1 MTIERKDSRNHD
13 KPRHYCRNLHC
24 RSKLKA
30 PVENERDAFCT
41 RGCFEI
47 FYRTRCRVCERR
59 LDANPMTGGKRVADG
74 RRRFCGRKCASKA
87 PIDPRGYRDSP
98 PRKRRARSAHL
109 AGLKSGDRGDRAR
122 ISTPAHVIAAEVW
135 GGRDWQPAISSD
147 GIEIEISRVRPRA
160 LVDCNRG
167 VP

>member
-59 LDANPMTGGKRVADG
+59 LDADPMTGGKRVADG

-87 PIDPRGYRDSP
+87 RIDPRGYRDSP
-98 PRKRRARSAHL
+98 PRKRHARSAHL
-109 AGLKSGDRGDRAR
+109 AALKTALSANRTR
-122 ISTPAHVIAAEVW
+122 ILGPAHVIATEVW
-135 GGRDWQPAISSD
+135 GGRDWQPAISSG
-147 GIEIEISRVRPRA
+147 GIETEISRARPRA
-160 LVDCNRG
+160 LGDCNRG
-167 VP
+167 GS

>member
-1 MTIERKDSRNHD
+1 MTIERKDSRNSD

-59 LDANPMTGGKRVADG
+59 LDADPMTGGKRVADG

-87 PIDPRGYRDSP
+87 RIDPRG
-98 PRKRRARSAHL
+98 
-109 AGLKSGDRGDRAR
+109 
-122 ISTPAHVIAAEVW
+122 TEIA
-135 GGRDWQPAISSD
+135 
-147 GIEIEISRVRPRA
+147 PRA
-160 LVDCNRG
+160 NVTQE
-167 VP
+167 VPIWRPSKRPSALTEPAY